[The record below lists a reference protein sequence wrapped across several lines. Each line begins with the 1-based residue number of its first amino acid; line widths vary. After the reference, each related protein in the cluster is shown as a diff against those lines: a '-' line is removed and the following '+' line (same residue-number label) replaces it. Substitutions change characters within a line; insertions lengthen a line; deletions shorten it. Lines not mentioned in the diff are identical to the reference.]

1 MKKEST
7 TVQTVSSRRRNRRN
21 RRRATN
27 GIHARLWAYLL
38 AGDEEPD
45 VQISIHPDTMRR
57 LIVLGASSTRPIS
70 PALILDEMIY
80 YAMEQGPYG
89 VPVID

>member
-1 MKKEST
+1 MKKETT
-7 TVQTVSSRRRNRRN
+7 TVPPVSSRRRNRHRRSKTN
-21 RRRATN
+21 R
-27 GIHARLWAYLL
+27 IPARLGAYLH
-38 AGDEEPD
+38 ADEEPD

-57 LIVLGASSTRPIS
+57 LIVLGASSARPVS
-70 PALILDEMIY
+70 PALILDELIW